1 MYLFRLCWAFTA
13 SWAFST
19 CGAFVHGVLIGV
31 LLLMQSM
38 DSKMCGGFRSC
49 SSQALEHRL
58 SSCGTRLLL
67 LCGMWDL
74 PGPGLNLCLLHWQG
88 NSYSPYHQGSPDT
101 IFPIIFFFQC
111 QRAPPLPTVSNPLS
125 LLPFRPSFCSFI
137 EENFG
142 FLPWPGSR
150 QGPTGRGR
158 L

>member
-1 MYLFRLCWAFTA
+1 MCWAFIA
-13 SWAFST
+13 SWAFSP

-38 DSKMCGGFRSC
+38 HSRMCGGFRSC

-58 SSCGTRLLL
+58 SSCGTGLLL

-74 PGPGLNLCLLHWQG
+74 PGPRTEPVSPALAGEFLFTVPPGKSRYNL
-88 NSYSPYHQGSPDT
+88 SYY
-101 IFPIIFFFQC
+101 FFFPC

-142 FLPWPGSR
+142 FLTWPGSR
-150 QGPTGRGR
+150 QRPTGRGR